1 MRKSVEFFRVE
12 QAIRSI
18 EADFFQQVQLDDAT
32 VSVRIVGEFSS
43 GKTRL
48 LREIFGEGIPQALR
62 PVSSLETQTL
72 VPLEVTYGETPLL
85 QLIRRRED
93 SDKAEVLSAL
103 DRFPNREELRALVPD
118 PEEFRLRLHIA
129 EPRLTLA
136 DGDGYY
142 EDSTTPQR
150 LRIIDQPGWNSED
163 EGDDWER
170 LGLSGEWKNLALVY
184 VCRAERLDSRQNQES
199 LKLFLQAFLDG
210 SLEPARERLPLL
222 FVITNCAPEDRK
234 KFTRLQEERIVAHL
248 GDSVESFPVKVVTV
262 DFSTMSGAEREAFRK
277 EFWKHILSES
287 PSPPLLGIGADAVLR
302 RWPPEWALR
311 PYLDDCLA
319 WLGQLQR
326 WIDGLRAPNGFMRG
340 RTMDF
345 FGHASGQQL
354 VDSVRAD
361 WRKSLENRAPG
372 LTPET
377 LQSLAVPDLP
387 PDHCLR
393 PWLDNYWL
401 PRLAEPLD
409 ALRHF
414 VSVADRVFNGITP
427 EVTDLEG
434 WLAERLEAAH
444 LRAVHALSPSFI
456 QLCRMCR
463 TLPEDTPPAVVL
475 GTLLAASLFEARYAE
490 TRNQWTGPLREGAG
504 PA

>member
-1 MRKSVEFFRVE
+1 MKKRVEFHQVE

-18 EADFFQQVQLDDAT
+18 EADFFQQVPLDDAT

-48 LREIFGEGIPQALR
+48 LREIFSEDIPPPLR
-62 PVSSLETQTL
+62 PVSSLEMQTL
-72 VPLEVTYGETPLL
+72 VPLEVTYGETPQL

-93 SDKAEVLSAL
+93 SDQAEVLSVL
-103 DRFPNREELRALVPD
+103 DGFPNRQELRALVSD
-118 PEEFRLRLHIA
+118 PEEFRLRLQVA

-136 DGDGYY
+136 EGDGYY
-142 EDSTTPQR
+142 EDSATPQR

-199 LKLFLQAFLDG
+199 LKLFLEAFLDG
-210 SLEPARERLPLL
+210 SLDAARERLPLL
-222 FVITNCAPEDRK
+222 FVITNCPAEDRK
-234 KFTRLQEERIVAHL
+234 KFTRLQEKRIDAHL
-248 GDSVESFPVKVVTV
+248 GGSAQRFPVKVVPV
-262 DFSTMSGAEREAFRK
+262 DFSTMSGAERAAFRE
-277 EFWKHILSES
+277 EFWAHILSES
-287 PSPPLLGIGADAVLR
+287 PSPPLLGMGADAVIK
-302 RWPPEWALR
+302 RWPPEWALQ
-311 PYLDDCLA
+311 PYLHHCLA
-319 WLGQLQR
+319 WLGKLQG
-326 WIDGLRAPNGFMRG
+326 WISGLRAPNGFMRG

-354 VDSVRAD
+354 VESVRAD

-372 LTPET
+372 LTPEA

-393 PWLDNYWL
+393 PWLDSYWL
-401 PRLAEPLD
+401 PRLTEPLD
-409 ALRHF
+409 ALKDF
-414 VSVADRVFNGITP
+414 VSLADRSFNGVTP
-427 EVTDLEG
+427 AVTDLEG
-434 WLAERLEAAH
+434 WLEDRLGQAH
-444 LRAVHALSPSFI
+444 ARAQHALSPSFI
-456 QLCRMCR
+456 HLCRMCR
-463 TLPEDTPPAVVL
+463 TLPEDTPPAALL

-490 TRNQWTGPLREGAG
+490 TRNQWTGQLRAGAG
-504 PA
+504 PE